1 MGPRWAEICKEFTE
15 KISQLGPSPIY
26 LALQKNSSKKK
37 VEAEETE

>member
-26 LALQKNSSKKK
+26 IALQKKSAKIKEK
-37 VEAEETE
+37 AEET